1 MTTTEIISSFVAIV
15 SLLWGVY
22 TWYNTSKKERLNEKI
37 LSVTG
42 GSARSIR
49 EVEGDV
55 LKGGAA
61 TDELTKRVRKLE
73 SIQITEQRVQTMLK
87 ERVEP
92 IENAVSKLEDK
103 IERNHRELSTELQ
116 ISTRETVAQLSK
128 LTETVSFMH
137 GSMESRRKNDHNQS

>member
-1 MTTTEIISSFVAIV
+1 MSTIEIITSVIALMSFI
-15 SLLWGVY
+15 WGIY
-22 TWYNTSKKERLNEKI
+22 TWLNSNKKERLNEKI

-49 EVEGDV
+49 EIESDV
-55 LKGGAA
+55 VQEIADRAA
-61 TDELTKRVRKLE
+61 LDKRVRKLE

-87 ERVEP
+87 DRVEP

-116 ISTRETVAQLSK
+116 ISARETVAQLSK
-128 LTETVSFMH
+128 LTETVSFMA
-137 GSMESRRKNDHNQS
+137 GSLEVRRKSDNN